1 MNDWLSHEAHEGF
14 VDEFEIVF
22 HIVFHLSDRTSFVWY
37 GCRHMSRIVR
47 IFWIFLR
54 PLARL
59 HAYVTRPLTLGVRG
73 LVRDEEGRILLVR
86 HSYVAGWY
94 FPGGGVERGETTLTA
109 LTRELDE
116 EAGVILTGVP
126 RFVGLYA
133 NFREFKSDHVAFY
146 VIEAGQYE
154 LEERRSFEIAE
165 YGFFG
170 LDALPDEITRATRAR
185 LVELEQDAPS
195 PEFW

>member
-1 MNDWLSHEAHEGF
+1 
-14 VDEFEIVF
+14 
-22 HIVFHLSDRTSFVWY
+22 
-37 GCRHMSRIVR
+37 MSRIVR
-47 IFWIFLR
+47 IFWKFLR
-54 PLARL
+54 PFAHFYWRL
-59 HAYVTRPLTLGVRG
+59 TRSLTVGVRG
-73 LVRDEEGRILLVR
+73 LVRDEAGRVLLVR
-86 HSYVAGWY
+86 HSYAAGWY

-116 EAGVILTGVP
+116 EAGVILTGTP

-154 LEERRSFEIAE
+154 LVERSSFEIAE
-165 YGFFG
+165 YRFFA
-170 LDALPDEITRATRAR
+170 LDALPDETTRATRAR

-195 PEFW
+195 PELW